1 MNKFESLEKKLNYQF
16 KNKSSIEEAFQ
27 HASFANEEEGLKSYD
42 RREFLGDA
50 LLDMVVSEYLYQK
63 YPSKDEGDLTVLR
76 AQYVDEHALN
86 AIGLYLDLD
95 SYIKF
100 RPQKY
105 HKNQVSESMRG
116 DVVEAIFASV
126 FLETGYQEAKEVILH
141 VYHSLLSHDK
151 DAFEGQ
157 KNYKSILQEHYQKKY
172 HKLSISYQ
180 VYKTQGPSWDCTF
193 YTYCKDGD
201 QIIGQGFG
209 GSKKEASQMAAKDA
223 LERLKENH
231 EQI

>member
-1 MNKFESLEKKLNYQF
+1 M
-16 KNKSSIEEAFQ
+16 
-27 HASFANEEEGLKSYD
+27 
-42 RREFLGDA
+42 
-50 LLDMVVSEYLYQK
+50 
-63 YPSKDEGDLTVLR
+63 LR

-126 FLETGYQEAKEVILH
+126 FLETGYQEAKKVILH
-141 VYHSLLSHDK
+141 VYQSLLSQDK

-157 KNYKSILQEHYQKKY
+157 KNYKTILQEHYQKKY
-172 HKLSISYQ
+172 HSSVSATRSIRPRDPLGTVLFTLIVKTGTRLLARVLEGQKRKLH
-180 VYKTQGPSWDCTF
+180 K
-193 YTYCKDGD
+193 
-201 QIIGQGFG
+201 
-209 GSKKEASQMAAKDA
+209 MAAKDA
-223 LERLKENH
+223 WERLKKNH